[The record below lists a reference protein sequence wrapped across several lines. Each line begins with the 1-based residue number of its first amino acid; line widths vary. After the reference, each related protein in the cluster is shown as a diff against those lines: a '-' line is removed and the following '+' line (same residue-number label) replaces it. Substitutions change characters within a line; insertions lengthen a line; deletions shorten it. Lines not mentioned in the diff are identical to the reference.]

1 LWDKYMETCQRLGRQ
16 RTMAI
21 VWYCD
26 QLISLCPV
34 LVPGDIEGKSLD

>member
-1 LWDKYMETCQRLGRQ
+1 
-16 RTMAI
+16 MAI

-34 LVPGDIEGKSLD
+34 LVPSDVEGKSADQITIAAYGRTWNDVIAI